1 MLKNYRC
8 KGTILIDKN
17 KYCAVYMKKIII
29 YIIIGALLLI
39 IGYILGRSCDNA
51 KEDTT
56 IVQRDTTIVR
66 DTVEIEKPVPVKVTQ
81 KETLFVAATDTL
93 RIKDTLYIT
102 LPKEVKVYANE
113 DYYAEVSGYQ
123 PSLDY
128 LEIYSK
134 QTTITQTER
143 LKDKKNRLAFGIEG
157 GWCQTFS
164 APVYLEYSRK
174 LHRYVELEAGVFRD
188 FVKKENGVRF
198 GIEAQIG
205 W

>member
-1 MLKNYRC
+1 MRN
-8 KGTILIDKN
+8 N
-17 KYCAVYMKKIII
+17 
-29 YIIIGALLLI
+29 IIIGAVTLIVGMVAGMLLC
-39 IGYILGRSCDNA
+39 RTFFVP
-51 KEDTT
+51 ERVVET
-56 IVQRDTTIVR
+56 QRDTIVVR
-66 DTVEIEKPVPVKVTQ
+66 DTHIVERPVYIRK
-81 KETLFVAATDTL
+81 KITDTMLVAVTDTMRL
-93 RIKDTLYIT
+93 RDTLYVPI
-102 LPKEVKVYANE
+102 PKEVKVYANE

-143 LKDKKNRLAFGIEG
+143 LKEKKNRLAFGIEG

-174 LHRYVELEAGVFRD
+174 LHRNVELEAGVFRD
-188 FVKKENGVRF
+188 LVIQETGFRIGVN
-198 GIEAQIG
+198 ANVG